1 MWHLRSEKISAVLF
15 FVLFFSFPVAY
26 SQQHPEYQIKVIADP
41 GTGKFSVS
49 GSLRFVTDTASSD
62 SIQVAISK
70 TVAPPILR
78 LQGLKPKVLQ
88 RTKKSGDIAYTFV
101 FRRKLKPGTNLKL
114 HFSYERGN
122 APTFQYYIDSNFV
135 MAGGYGSAWY
145 PQLVSDLASGNGDY
159 LKATGKLTVTTPLP
173 LSAVM
178 ASSIITRDTSLA
190 SVTSSFT
197 YLQPDIFSVYIG
209 RYAIQE
215 FSGSIPFYTYHLND
229 DINGKELSEK
239 SAAVLNYLKGIFG
252 SLAIPSF
259 SIIEFPDY
267 VAEKTSIG
275 GASLL
280 GGILMPTGALRSF
293 NYALFGHELGH
304 QWWGNKVMTIGTEG
318 AALMTESMAQY
329 GSLQVVEHFD
339 SAHAIEYRRNG
350 YPGYIPDQSG
360 IGYLKNEAAGND
372 EPLVSLT
379 GSNQHMIGDSKGFL
393 ALDLLSQVMGKD
405 KFHRAATQIG
415 EKYGKQG
422 LSFDNF
428 IKGFEKEYGQSLQ
441 WFTAQ
446 WFRRTGAPAWTS
458 SWKQE
463 AGTATLT
470 IKQKQPVYTLPLDV
484 QIVYTNGK
492 KEIRQIHLNQAEES
506 YPLAAAEKIDTIII
520 DPYFRV
526 LHWDE
531 SLMPRVHALAKLQR
545 VIKLRIAQKPDEAA
559 KLAQRYLDSGIV
571 DDPYG
576 LEFSLFNF
584 LGRMSMVANRNEEA
598 LDFYLRSLRTVSRDD
613 KQLALTYYRITLLA
627 SRKNDK
633 KLMDWASANAI
644 KADRNNNFEDG
655 IAARISVLPGLGA
668 STKSALIKTHPV
680 P

>member
-1 MWHLRSEKISAVLF
+1 MWHLRSEKIFPVLLLA
-15 FVLFFSFPVAY
+15 LFFSLPVAY
-26 SQQHPEYQIKVIADP
+26 SQQHPDYQIKVITDP
-41 GTGKFSVS
+41 GTGKFNVS
-49 GSLRFVTDTASSD
+49 GSLSFVTDTASAD

-70 TVAPPILR
+70 TVAPPMLR
-78 LQGLKPKVLQ
+78 LQGLKATVLH
-88 RTKKSGDIAYTFV
+88 RTNKSGDIAYTFV

-122 APTFQYYIDSNFV
+122 TPTFQYYIDSNFV

-173 LSAVM
+173 LLAVM
-178 ASSIITRDTSLA
+178 ASSTITRDTSLA

-252 SLAIPSF
+252 NLAIPSF

-267 VAEKTSIG
+267 VAEKTGIG

-304 QWWGNKVMTIGTEG
+304 QWWGNKVMTIGSEG
-318 AALMTESMAQY
+318 VSVMTESMAQY

-339 SAHAIEYRRNG
+339 SVHAIEYRSNG

-360 IGYLKNEAAGND
+360 IGYLKNAAAGND

-405 KFHRAATQIG
+405 KFHHAATQIG
-415 EKYGKQG
+415 EMYGKRG

-446 WFRRTGAPAWTS
+446 WFRR
-458 SWKQE
+458 
-463 AGTATLT
+463 
-470 IKQKQPVYTLPLDV
+470 
-484 QIVYTNGK
+484 
-492 KEIRQIHLNQAEES
+492 
-506 YPLAAAEKIDTIII
+506 
-520 DPYFRV
+520 
-526 LHWDE
+526 
-531 SLMPRVHALAKLQR
+531 
-545 VIKLRIAQKPDEAA
+545 
-559 KLAQRYLDSGIV
+559 
-571 DDPYG
+571 
-576 LEFSLFNF
+576 
-584 LGRMSMVANRNEEA
+584 
-598 LDFYLRSLRTVSRDD
+598 
-613 KQLALTYYRITLLA
+613 
-627 SRKNDK
+627 
-633 KLMDWASANAI
+633 
-644 KADRNNNFEDG
+644 
-655 IAARISVLPGLGA
+655 
-668 STKSALIKTHPV
+668 
-680 P
+680 

>member
-1 MWHLRSEKISAVLF
+1 MWHLRTEKIFTVLI
-15 FVLFFSFPVAY
+15 LASIFSFPVAF
-26 SQQHPEYQIKVIADP
+26 SQQHPDYQIRVITDP

-49 GSLRFVTDTASSD
+49 GSLRFATDTASAD

-78 LQGLKPKVLQ
+78 LEGLKSTV
-88 RTKKSGDIAYTFV
+88 RHRAKKSGDIAYTFV
-101 FRRKLKPGTNLKL
+101 FRRKLKPGTKLKL
-114 HFSYERGN
+114 SFSYERGN
-122 APTFQYYIDSNFV
+122 APTFQYYNDSNFV

-159 LKATGKLTVTTPLP
+159 LKATGKLSVTTPLP
-173 LSAVM
+173 LIAVM
-178 ASSIITRDTSLA
+178 ASSTITRDTSQSA
-190 SVTSSFT
+190 VTSSFT
-197 YLQPDIFSVYIG
+197 YLHPDIFSVYIG
-209 RYAIQE
+209 RYAIQQ
-215 FSGSIPFYTYHLND
+215 FSGFIPFYTYHLND
-229 DINGKELSEK
+229 DINGKDLSEK

-252 SLAIPSF
+252 NLTIPNF

-267 VAEKTSIG
+267 VAEKTGIG

-280 GGILMPTGALRSF
+280 GGILMPTGALRNF

-304 QWWGNKVMTIGTEG
+304 QWWGNKVMTSGTEG
-318 AALMTESMAQY
+318 ISVMTESMAQY

-339 SAHAIEYRRNG
+339 SVHAIDYRRNG

-360 IGYLKNEAAGND
+360 IGYLKNAAAGND

-379 GSNQHMIGDSKGFL
+379 GSNQHMIADSKGFL
-393 ALDLLSQVMGKD
+393 ALELLSQVMGKD

-415 EKYGKQG
+415 EMYGKRG
-422 LSFDNF
+422 LNFENF
-428 IKGFEKEYGQSLQ
+428 IKGFEKEYGRSLQ
-441 WFTAQ
+441 WFIDQ

-463 AGTATLT
+463 GRTATLA
-470 IKQKQPVYTLPLDV
+470 IKQKQHVYTLPLEV
-484 QIVYTNGK
+484 QVVYANGK
-492 KEIRQIHLNQAEES
+492 KELQQIHLHKAEES
-506 YPLAAAEKIDTIII
+506 YPLAVSENVDTIIV

-531 SLMPRVHALAKLQR
+531 SLMPRVLALAKLQR
-545 VIKLRIAQKPDEAA
+545 VIKLRIDQQPEEAA
-559 KLAQRYLDSGIV
+559 GLAQRYLDSGIV

-576 LEFSLFNF
+576 LEFYLLNF
-584 LGRMSMVANRNEEA
+584 LGRMSMVANHDEEA
-598 LDFYLRSLRTVSRDD
+598 LDFYLRSLRTVSRDE
-613 KQLALTYYRITLLA
+613 KQLALTYYRIALLA

-644 KADRNNNFEDG
+644 KADRNNNFVDG
-655 IAARISVLPGLGA
+655 IAKEISVLKDLSA
-668 STKSALIKTHPV
+668 STKTPLIKTNPV